1 MAETPAFSRVNCQ
14 PSAHSC
20 SCYYYSHSLLHRC
33 SLHSS
38 TPSSRPLHRDAPL
51 SPALPS
57 VGSKALCWAPK
68 QNRSYG
74 SRKRSSRWS
83 CGCGCVIGDSNRFD
97 RWTRYATIIIVNRCI
112 ALINSDA
119 EVFSK
124 ANRINGSRK
133 RLSMWAC
140 NRSMVVLTGKNSL
153 PTISIIIKNIAQ
165 MIRDA

>member
-1 MAETPAFSRVNCQ
+1 M
-14 PSAHSC
+14 
-20 SCYYYSHSLLHRC
+20 
-33 SLHSS
+33 
-38 TPSSRPLHRDAPL
+38 
-51 SPALPS
+51 
-57 VGSKALCWAPK
+57 K
-68 QNRSYG
+68 
-74 SRKRSSRWS
+74 
-83 CGCGCVIGDSNRFD
+83 
-97 RWTRYATIIIVNRCI
+97 TRYATIIIVNRCI